1 MSDSSGTP
9 SRATRGPGG
18 HFVTFEGIDGSGKST
33 SLRRAGEWLA
43 ARGLAVR
50 TTHEPGGTPLSD
62 AIRGIFLDPRWGE
75 VDGTVELLLVFASRR
90 QHLQEVID
98 PALAAGEI
106 VLCDR
111 FTDSTLAYQGAGR
124 GVPRQRIDEID
135 RIATSGRRPDLTLFF
150 DLPIEE
156 AERRMGTPERGGHD
170 RLDGESRAFAARV
183 QDGYRALAA
192 AEPERF
198 RTIDAAGSPAQT
210 EAAVRAALAAAL
222 GFAP

>member
-1 MSDSSGTP
+1 MSDTSFGKP
-9 SRATRGPGG
+9 DRGSRGL
-18 HFVTFEGIDGSGKST
+18 FVTFEGIDGSGKST
-33 SLRRAGEWLA
+33 ALRRAGEWLA
-43 ARGLAVR
+43 AQGLAVR
-50 TTHEPGGTPLSD
+50 TTHEPGGTPLGD
-62 AIRGIFLDPRWGE
+62 AIRGIFLDPAWGE

-90 QHLQEVID
+90 QHLRQVID

-124 GVPRQRIDEID
+124 GVARQRIDEID
-135 RIATSGRRPDLTLFF
+135 RIATASRRPDLTLYF
-150 DLPIEE
+150 DLPLEE
-156 AERRMGTPERGGHD
+156 AERRMGSAERGGHD

-198 RTIDAAGSPAQT
+198 RVIDAAGPYLET
-210 EAAVRAALAAAL
+210 EVAVRAALSAAL
-222 GFAP
+222 RLAP

>member
-1 MSDSSGTP
+1 MSALPADRP
-9 SRATRGPGG
+9 ARGL
-18 HFVTFEGIDGSGKST
+18 FVTFEGIDGSGKST
-33 SLRRAGEWLA
+33 LLRRAGDWLA
-43 ARGLAVR
+43 GRGLGVR
-50 TTHEPGGTPLSD
+50 TTHEPGGTPLGD

-90 QHLQEVID
+90 QHLSEVID
-98 PALAAGEI
+98 PALAEGLI

-135 RIATSGRRPDLTLFF
+135 RIATAHRRPDLTLYF
-150 DLPIEE
+150 DLPLEE
-156 AERRMGTPERGGHD
+156 AERRMGAVERGGHD

-183 QDGYRALAA
+183 RDGFRALAA

-198 RTIDAAGSPAQT
+198 RTIDAAGPIAAT

>member
-1 MSDSSGTP
+1 MSDLLSGTP
-9 SRATRGPGG
+9 ARGSRGL
-18 HFVTFEGIDGSGKST
+18 FVTFEGIDGSGKST
-33 SLRRAGEWLA
+33 ALRRAGEWLA
-43 ARGLAVR
+43 AQGLAVR
-50 TTHEPGGTPLSD
+50 TTHEPGGTPLGD
-62 AIRGIFLDPRWGE
+62 AIRGIFLDPAWGE

-90 QHLQEVID
+90 QHLRQVID

-124 GVPRQRIDEID
+124 GVARQRIDEID
-135 RIATSGRRPDLTLFF
+135 RIATASRRPDLTLYF
-150 DLPIEE
+150 DLPLEE
-156 AERRMGTPERGGHD
+156 AERRMGSAERGGHD

-198 RTIDAAGSPAQT
+198 RVIDAAGPYPET
-210 EAAVRAALAAAL
+210 EVAVRAALSAAL
-222 GFAP
+222 GLAP

>member
-1 MSDSSGTP
+1 MP
-9 SRATRGPGG
+9 PPPIEAPARGL
-18 HFVTFEGIDGSGKST
+18 FVTFEGIDGSGKST
-33 SLRRAGEWLA
+33 ALRRAGAWLA
-43 ARGLAVR
+43 SEGLAVR

-90 QHLQEVID
+90 QHLREVID

-124 GVPRQRIDEID
+124 GVPRERIDEID
-135 RIATSGRRPDLTLFF
+135 RIATGGRRPDLTLYF
-150 DLPIEE
+150 DLPLEE
-156 AERRMGTPERGGHD
+156 AERRMASAERGGHD

-183 QDGYRALAA
+183 QEGFRSLAA

-198 RTIDAAGSPAQT
+198 RVIDAAGPEADT
-210 EAAVRAALAAAL
+210 ELQVRAALSAVLRGAS
-222 GFAP
+222 